1 MNFKG
6 KYHGDRGRSIK
17 YVDRELEAYRRLL
30 KAFGRAYDVI
40 SNGFATAT
48 LGVVEGGSE
57 SVLDRFDFAIV
68 SRFNKQPYCYVE
80 VTGDNEDSEYAYIL
94 SEKVAKA
101 ERVNIPV
108 YFLYEKRGKWR
119 VFSVRMVRKYGELVK
134 WLEDERP
141 YYRVPFA
148 RGILFRS
155 WASFVKSELVV
166 YVARMRKYG

>member
-17 YVDRELEAYRRLL
+17 YVSRELEAKKRLL
-30 KAFGRAYDVI
+30 NAFGRYYDVVE
-40 SNGFATAT
+40 NGFATT
-48 LGVVEGGSE
+48 QVGMTEGGSASE
-57 SVLDRFDFAIV
+57 LDRFDFAIA
-68 SRFNKQPYCYVE
+68 SRYTKQPFCYVE

-108 YFLYEKRGKWR
+108 YFVYEKRGKWR
-119 VFSVRMVRKYGELVK
+119 VFSVKMIRKYCELVK

-141 YYRVPFA
+141 YYRVPFS
-148 RGILFRS
+148 RGLLFRS
-155 WASFVKSELVV
+155 WASFVKSELVT
-166 YVARMRKYG
+166 YVARMRKHG